1 MAQAIFDV
9 RCGLTPGEH
18 IHGTGVAKAVH
29 GMDRSKALR
38 RQGHGEIFS
47 TEAID
52 SVAGEFL
59 TTLIDKEALLIGWL
73 WRWPESRDVE
83 LEELSG
89 FGLQFDKAEAVAF
102 AEDGEGFLL
111 GVEVVQV
118 KSGHFR
124 GSGA

>member
-29 GMDRSKALR
+29 GMDRSETFGW
-38 RQGHGEIFS
+38 QGHGEIFS
-47 TEAID
+47 AEPID
-52 SVAGEFL
+52 AVSGELL

-89 FGLQFDKAEAVAF
+89 FGLQFDKAEAVAL
-102 AEDGEGFLL
+102 A
-111 GVEVVQV
+111 
-118 KSGHFR
+118 
-124 GSGA
+124 

>member
-1 MAQAIFDV
+1 
-9 RCGLTPGEH
+9 
-18 IHGTGVAKAVH
+18 
-29 GMDRSKALR
+29 
-38 RQGHGEIFS
+38 
-47 TEAID
+47 
-52 SVAGEFL
+52 
-59 TTLIDKEALLIGWL
+59 LLIGWL

-89 FGLQFDKAEAVAF
+89 FGLQFDKAEAVSF
-102 AEDGEGFLL
+102 SEDGEGFLL